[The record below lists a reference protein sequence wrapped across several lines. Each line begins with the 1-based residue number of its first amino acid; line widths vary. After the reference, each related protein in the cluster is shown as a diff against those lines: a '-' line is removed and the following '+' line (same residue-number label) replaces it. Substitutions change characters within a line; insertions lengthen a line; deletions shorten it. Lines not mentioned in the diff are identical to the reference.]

1 MRRIGTKKSIY
12 GNYFIA
18 PVLEPVKEIHSSFLA
33 RAKTRNTTLCHLG
46 CPNDRQLVTV
56 CWFAGIVFVRKRLFV
71 QVLGQKTP
79 VEVGGECLPP
89 HSPNHEGLID
99 SFPLT
104 LGLVQAHEAQL
115 LCCLSQGLLGERLRR
130 CLVSLRMWK
139 FGSSERTRWGP
150 VWLALPHD
158 LVWGHATVFFFDDH
172 SATTNNTD
180 CWRRCA
186 RLSSDSDSGKPS
198 WHGFRDMLAESMSAL
213 R

>member
-1 MRRIGTKKSIY
+1 MQELEVLLDWITHDFSRVGQHKNKSGIKKGKDPWSVRM
-12 GNYFIA
+12 N
-18 PVLEPVKEIHSSFLA
+18 VTH
-33 RAKTRNTTLCHLG
+33 THL
-46 CPNDRQLVTV
+46 
-56 CWFAGIVFVRKRLFV
+56 I
-71 QVLGQKTP
+71 
-79 VEVGGECLPP
+79 
-89 HSPNHEGLID
+89 
-99 SFPLT
+99 
-104 LGLVQAHEAQL
+104 
-115 LCCLSQGLLGERLRR
+115 
-130 CLVSLRMWK
+130 MWK
-139 FGSSERTRWGP
+139 FLSSERTRWGP